1 MSLSF
6 LKQELYEV
14 SVQAN
19 ALGRII
25 PGKANAV
32 DIGQETALGSTL
44 GLGATETWK
53 FHAMSELNL
62 LTPFLSILIH
72 TPSPV
77 EDGTD
82 TGFWNVGF

>member
-44 GLGATETWK
+44 GLGATET
-53 FHAMSELNL
+53 
-62 LTPFLSILIH
+62 
-72 TPSPV
+72 
-77 EDGTD
+77 
-82 TGFWNVGF
+82 